1 VAPILPFI
9 PRNVFDD
16 TATRVMGEAFDAACR
31 ELHDTGQ
38 PQLVH
43 EVMAKR
49 IIAAAEKGER
59 NVLRRRDIA
68 LAGLMDTRKRI

>member
-49 IIAAAEKGER
+49 AIAAAEKGER